1 MKKVTLLAGA
11 MAVALSTS
19 VMAEDFRALGNI
31 QAAPVQNA
39 ELAATE
45 GGTVCDN
52 TGTNTEG
59 GGVSLCSF
67 LLAGNGNVSIF
78 TVSNEAPVTS
88 AQFLSVV
95 GF

>member
-1 MKKVTLLAGA
+1 MKKVTLLAGVA
-11 MAVALSTS
+11 AIALSTS

-31 QAAPVQNA
+31 QAAPVQNT

-45 GGTVCDN
+45 GGSVCDN
-52 TGTNTEG
+52 TGATDQG
-59 GGVSLCSF
+59 AGVALCSF
-67 LLAGNGNVSIF
+67 LATGGGAQSVF
-78 TVSNEAPVTS
+78 TVTNALPVTS

>member
-1 MKKVTLLAGA
+1 MKKLTLLAGT
-11 MAVALSTS
+11 MAIALSTS

-39 ELAATE
+39 ELATTE

-67 LLAGNGNVSIF
+67 LATGGGDVSVF
-78 TVSNEAPVTS
+78 TVSNELPVTS

>member
-1 MKKVTLLAGA
+1 MKKVTLLAGIA
-11 MAVALSTS
+11 AIALSTS

-31 QAAPVQNA
+31 QAAPVQNT

-45 GGTVCDN
+45 GGAVCDASGAADGGVGVALCSFLA
-52 TGTNTEG
+52 TGG
-59 GGVSLCSF
+59 GGVST
-67 LLAGNGNVSIF
+67 F
-78 TVSNEAPVTS
+78 TVTNALPVTS

>member
-1 MKKVTLLAGA
+1 MKKVTLLAGVA
-11 MAVALSTS
+11 AIALSTS

-31 QAAPVQNA
+31 QAAPVQNM

-45 GGTVCDN
+45 GGSVCDN
-52 TGTNTEG
+52 TGAAD
-59 GGVSLCSF
+59 GGVGVALCSF
-67 LLAGNGNVSIF
+67 LATGTGDVSVF
-78 TVSNEAPVTS
+78 TVTNALPVTS